1 MMELR
6 NRVEPYAKAII
17 QLLKGDVSDKDF
29 IWKDLEEYQIEIQE
43 YLNRIG
49 LELIF
54 NKRDGFAY
62 LRQFEVDDDGNTIGL
77 IQRRQ
82 LSFEVSIICVLIRE
96 AYEDFEMNPTNIM
109 AEKCFITHH
118 QLKEQAE
125 LFFTEG
131 FNQVKFQRDLDK
143 YISKTLELGFLRL
156 HQDAENNA
164 ERVYEVKPIIKA
176 RISVNELLEFKD
188 KMKQYVESV

>member
-17 QLLKGDVSDKDF
+17 HLLKGDVSDKDF

-62 LRQFEVDDDGNTIGL
+62 LRQFEVDDDGNT
-77 IQRRQ
+77 
-82 LSFEVSIICVLIRE
+82 VSV
-96 AYEDFEMNPTNIM
+96 
-109 AEKCFITHH
+109 
-118 QLKEQAE
+118 
-125 LFFTEG
+125 
-131 FNQVKFQRDLDK
+131 
-143 YISKTLELGFLRL
+143 
-156 HQDAENNA
+156 
-164 ERVYEVKPIIKA
+164 
-176 RISVNELLEFKD
+176 
-188 KMKQYVESV
+188 

>member
-17 QLLKGDVSDKDF
+17 HLLKGDVSDKDF

-62 LRQFEVDDDGNTIGL
+62 LRQFEVDDDGNTVGL

-125 LFFTEG
+125 LFFTQG
-131 FNQVKFQRDLDK
+131 FNQAKFQRDLDK
-143 YISKTLELGFLRL
+143 YISNTLELAFLRL
-156 HQDAENNA
+156 QQDAENNA
-164 ERVYEVKPIIKA
+164 ERVYEAKPIIKA

>member
-17 QLLKGDVSDKDF
+17 HLLKGDVSDKDF

-156 HQDAENNA
+156 QQDAENNA

>member
-17 QLLKGDVSDKDF
+17 HLLKGDVSDKDF

-188 KMKQYVESV
+188 KMKQYVEPV

>member
-17 QLLKGDVSDKDF
+17 HLLKGDVSDKDF

-62 LRQFEVDDDGNTIGL
+62 LRQFEVDDDGNTVGL

-131 FNQVKFQRDLDK
+131 FNQVKFQRDIDK

-156 HQDAENNA
+156 QQDAENNA

>member
-17 QLLKGDVSDKDF
+17 HLLKGDVSDKDF

>member
-17 QLLKGDVSDKDF
+17 HLLKGDVSDKDF

-62 LRQFEVDDDGNTIGL
+62 LRQFEVDDDGNTVGL

-156 HQDAENNA
+156 QQDAENNA

>member
-6 NRVEPYAKAII
+6 NKVEPYAKAII
-17 QLLKGDVSDKDF
+17 QLLKGDVAEKDPV
-29 IWKDLEEYQIEIQE
+29 WKDLEEYQMEIQQ
-43 YLNRIG
+43 YVNRIG
-49 LELIF
+49 LELILM
-54 NKRDGFAY
+54 KRDGYAY

-77 IQRRQ
+77 VQRRQ
-82 LSFEVSIICVLIRE
+82 LSFEVSIICLLIRE
-96 AYEDFEMNPTNIM
+96 IYEDFEMNPTNIM
-109 AEKCFITHH
+109 AEKCFVSHN

-143 YISKTLELGFLRL
+143 YINKTLDLGFLKL

-164 ERVYEVKPIIKA
+164 EKVYEVKPIIKS

-188 KMKQYVESV
+188 KLKAYVESV

>member
-1 MMELR
+1 M
-6 NRVEPYAKAII
+6 
-17 QLLKGDVSDKDF
+17 
-29 IWKDLEEYQIEIQE
+29 
-43 YLNRIG
+43 
-49 LELIF
+49 
-54 NKRDGFAY
+54 
-62 LRQFEVDDDGNTIGL
+62 

>member
-17 QLLKGDVSDKDF
+17 HLLKGDVSDKDF

-109 AEKCFITHH
+109 AEKGFITHH

>member
-17 QLLKGDVSDKDF
+17 HLLKGDVSDKDF

-62 LRQFEVDDDGNTIGL
+62 LRQFEVDDDGNTVGL

>member
-17 QLLKGDVSDKDF
+17 HLLKGDVSDKDF
-29 IWKDLEEYQIEIQE
+29 IWKDLEEYQVEIQE

-109 AEKCFITHH
+109 AEKCFISHY

-143 YISKTLELGFLRL
+143 YISKTLELGFLKL

>member
-1 MMELR
+1 MELR

-17 QLLKGDVSDKDF
+17 HLLKGDVSDKDF

-62 LRQFEVDDDGNTIGL
+62 LRQFEVDDDGNTVGL

>member
-17 QLLKGDVSDKDF
+17 HLLKGDVSDKDF

-62 LRQFEVDDDGNTIGL
+62 LRQFEVDDDGNTVGL

-156 HQDAENNA
+156 QQDAENNA
-164 ERVYEVKPIIKA
+164 ERVYEIKPIIKA

>member
-1 MMELR
+1 MELR

-17 QLLKGDVSDKDF
+17 HLLKGDVSDKDF

-62 LRQFEVDDDGNTIGL
+62 LRQFEVDDDGNTVGL

-156 HQDAENNA
+156 QQDAENNA

>member
-1 MMELR
+1 MELR

-17 QLLKGDVSDKDF
+17 HLLKGDVSDKDF